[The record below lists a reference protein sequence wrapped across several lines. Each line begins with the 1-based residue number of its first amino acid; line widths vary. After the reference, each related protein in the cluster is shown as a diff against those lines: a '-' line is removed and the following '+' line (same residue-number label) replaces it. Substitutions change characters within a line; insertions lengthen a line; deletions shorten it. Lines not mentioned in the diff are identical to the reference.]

1 VAWFICPVI
10 VSAIRDQWKIES
22 DIKRNIAKS
31 SALHNEKDMI
41 LARIDELPAWVF
53 FPDVERCEWLNKVFT
68 SIMTLNHQKMLIFS
82 IFTNSLQR
90 FSNNAGPTL
99 TNSPNPF

>member
-1 VAWFICPVI
+1 VI

-22 DIKRNIAKS
+22 DIKRNVAKS

-53 FPDVERCEWLNKVFT
+53 FPDVERCEWLNKVKITCNAIQLSPYFF
-68 SIMTLNHQKMLIFS
+68 LLFKDFQAMLA
-82 IFTNSLQR
+82 QC
-90 FSNNAGPTL
+90 
-99 TNSPNPF
+99 